1 MTGGRFDFDDGGTYC
16 GGWEEGKAHGH
27 GICTGPKGQ
36 GEYSGSWSHGFE
48 VVGGYT
54 WPSGNTYQ
62 GYWAQGKRHG
72 LGVETKG
79 KWMYRGEWSHGFKG
93 RYGVRQS
100 LCTPARYEGTWSNGL
115 QDGYGVETYGDGG
128 TYQGQWAG
136 GMRHGYG
143 VRQSVPYGM
152 ATVIRSPLRTSLA
165 SLRSEQSNGS
175 VLHDAAAAADSPAGT
190 RGGFVLNFHADAEL
204 SGKKKGGLF
213 RRGSLLG
220 SMKLRKSESK
230 SSISSK
236 RSSVRSD
243 AAMSRIS
250 SSDANSTISFGDV
263 DCDFCPVEDH
273 VDATTTEIYMGEWK
287 NDKRTGFGISERS
300 NGMKYEGEW
309 ANNKR
314 HGYGCTVFPDGS
326 KEEGKYKNNIL
337 VRGIRKQLIPIRNTK
352 TREKVDRAIEGAQ
365 RAAAMARTK
374 VEIANSRTAHAR
386 AKADAAD
393 QAALAARQEC
403 DIARAVA
410 RELSPDFYQP
420 VLRKK
425 VLRLQSQGQL
435 ACLNSDACRNAADA
449 KTDSEGPLSPDYI
462 KQRFQEGVDA
472 KENPEDKVPE
482 KPPTPKESPHF
493 YRKGTTPPE
502 SPEPS
507 PRQGRCPSP
516 KPARKQNPSSGARL
530 NQDRRSAAEEKVTAA
545 VNKPLTSK
553 APPKEVGA
561 VVPSSKYS
569 GRHHIPNPS
578 NGELHSQYHGY
589 YVKLN
594 APQHPPE
601 DTEEEGSSQ
610 SSSALVHKPSPNKWS
625 PPKSVTK
632 PVAKE
637 SKAEPKAK
645 KSELAIPKN
654 PASSDARPALEKEAN
669 SGPNS
674 IMIILVMLLNI
685 GLAILFVH
693 FLT

>member
-204 SGKKKGGLF
+204 GGKKKGGLF

-273 VDATTTEIYMGEWK
+273 VDATTTETYMGEWK
-287 NDKRTGFGISERS
+287 NDKRNGFGISERS

-420 VLRKK
+420 
-425 VLRLQSQGQL
+425 G
-435 ACLNSDACRNAADA
+435 
-449 KTDSEGPLSPDYI
+449 PDYI
-462 KQRFQEGVDA
+462 KQRLQEGVDA
-472 KENPEDKVPE
+472 KENPEEKVPE

-493 YRKGTTPPE
+493 YRKGTTPPR
-502 SPEPS
+502 SPEAS
-507 PRQGRCPSP
+507 PKQSHSPQPPSP
-516 KPARKQNPSSGARL
+516 KSMKKQNPSSGARL
-530 NQDRRSAAEEKVTAA
+530 NQDKRSMADEQVTTV
-545 VNKPLTSK
+545 VNKPLMSK
-553 APPKEVGA
+553 APSKEVGA
-561 VVPSSKYS
+561 IVSQSKYS
-569 GRHHIPNPS
+569 GRHHIPAPS

-601 DTEEEGSSQ
+601 HMGDDDEASQ

-625 PPKSVTK
+625 PPKPVTK

-654 PASSDARPALEKEAN
+654 PASNDSCPLEKEAN

-674 IMIILVMLLNI
+674 VMIVLVMLLNI

>member
-100 LCTPARYEGTWSNGL
+100 LSTPARYEGTWSNGL

-175 VLHDAAAAADSPAGT
+175 VLHDAPAAAADSPAGT
-190 RGGFVLNFHADAEL
+190 RGGFVLNFQANSDL
-204 SGKKKGGLF
+204 SAGKKKGGLF

-263 DCDFCPVEDH
+263 DYDFCLVADH
-273 VDATTTEIYMGEWK
+273 VDATTTETYMGEWK
-287 NDKRTGFGISERS
+287 NDKRSGFGISKRS
-300 NGMKYEGEW
+300 NSMKYEGEW

-326 KEEGKYKNNIL
+326 KEEGKYKNNLLI
-337 VRGIRKQLIPIRNTK
+337 RWIRKQLVVELELTQL
-352 TREKVDRAIEGAQ
+352 REPVNRPVQE
-365 RAAAMARTK
+365 RERETVRARTR
-374 VEIANSRTAHAR
+374 VYMANIKTAHAR

-420 VLRKK
+420 
-425 VLRLQSQGQL
+425 G
-435 ACLNSDACRNAADA
+435 
-449 KTDSEGPLSPDYI
+449 PDYI

-472 KENPEDKVPE
+472 KENPEEKVPE
-482 KPPTPKESPHF
+482 KPPSPKESPHF
-493 YRKGTTPPE
+493 YCKGTTPPR

-507 PRQGRCPSP
+507 PKQSHFPQPPCP
-516 KPARKQNPSSGARL
+516 KPQKKQNNRSWTRLSSY
-530 NQDRRSAAEEKVTAA
+530 RRRVSDEQVMAI
-545 VNKPLTSK
+545 VNKPLM
-553 APPKEVGA
+553 GA
-561 VVPSSKYS
+561 VVPQSKYS
-569 GRHHIPNPS
+569 GRHHIPNPG

-594 APQHPPE
+594 APQYPPE
-601 DTEEEGSSQ
+601 DTEEGEGSSQ
-610 SSSALVHKPSPNKWS
+610 SSSALVHNKWS
-625 PPKSVTK
+625 PSKSLTK

-654 PASSDARPALEKEAN
+654 PASNSCPSLEKEAN

-674 IMIILVMLLNI
+674 VMIVLVMLLNI

>member
-128 TYQGQWAG
+128 ERQGEWARKCVG
-136 GMRHGYG
+136 LDPG
-143 VRQSVPYGM
+143 VPPGLR
-152 ATVIRSPLRTSLA
+152 PLRSRTHAVLSCGL
-165 SLRSEQSNGS
+165 SKVPTRGS
-175 VLHDAAAAADSPAGT
+175 GPAAFPAGT

-204 SGKKKGGLF
+204 VGKKKGGLF

-273 VDATTTEIYMGEWK
+273 VDATTTETYMGEWK

-386 AKADAAD
+386 AKSDAAD

-420 VLRKK
+420 
-425 VLRLQSQGQL
+425 G
-435 ACLNSDACRNAADA
+435 
-449 KTDSEGPLSPDYI
+449 PDYI
-462 KQRFQEGVDA
+462 KQRSQEGVDA
-472 KENPEDKVPE
+472 KEKPEEKVPE

-493 YRKGTTPPE
+493 YRKGTTPPG

-507 PRQGRCPSP
+507 PRQGRPPSP

-530 NQDRRSAAEEKVTAA
+530 NLDGRSTVNEQVTAV
-545 VNKPLTSK
+545 VNQPLASK
-553 APPKEVGA
+553 APSREVGA
-561 VVPSSKYS
+561 VVPHSKYS
-569 GRHHIPNPS
+569 GRHHVPNPS

-594 APQHPPE
+594 APQHPPVE
-601 DTEEEGSSQ
+601 DDEGPGHPP
-610 SSSALVHKPSPNKWS
+610 AVLAHKPSPNKWS

-637 SKAEPKAK
+637 SKAEPKSK
-645 KSELAIPKN
+645 TSELAIPKN
-654 PASSDARPALEKEAN
+654 PASNDPCPPLEKEAN

-674 IMIILVMLLNI
+674 VMIVLVMLLNI

>member
-1 MTGGRFDFDDGGTYC
+1 M
-16 GGWEEGKAHGH
+16 
-27 GICTGPKGQ
+27 
-36 GEYSGSWSHGFE
+36 
-48 VVGGYT
+48 
-54 WPSGNTYQ
+54 
-62 GYWAQGKRHG
+62 
-72 LGVETKG
+72 
-79 KWMYRGEWSHGFKG
+79 
-93 RYGVRQS
+93 
-100 LCTPARYEGTWSNGL
+100 
-115 QDGYGVETYGDGG
+115 
-128 TYQGQWAG
+128 
-136 GMRHGYG
+136 
-143 VRQSVPYGM
+143 
-152 ATVIRSPLRTSLA
+152 
-165 SLRSEQSNGS
+165 
-175 VLHDAAAAADSPAGT
+175 
-190 RGGFVLNFHADAEL
+190 
-204 SGKKKGGLF
+204 
-213 RRGSLLG
+213 
-220 SMKLRKSESK
+220 RKSESK

-263 DCDFCPVEDH
+263 DCDFGPAEDH
-273 VDATTTEIYMGEWK
+273 VDATTTETYLGEWK
-287 NDKRTGFGISERS
+287 SDKRSGFGVSERS

-309 ANNKR
+309 ASNKR

-326 KEEGKYKNNIL
+326 KEEGKYKNNVL
-337 VRGIRKQLIPIRNTK
+337 VRGIRKQLIPIRNAK

-393 QAALAARQEC
+393 QAALAARQES

-420 VLRKK
+420 
-425 VLRLQSQGQL
+425 G
-435 ACLNSDACRNAADA
+435 
-449 KTDSEGPLSPDYI
+449 PDYI
-462 KQRFQEGVDA
+462 KQRSQEGVDA
-472 KENPEDKVPE
+472 KENPEEKVPE

-493 YRKGTTPPE
+493 YRKGTTPPR
-502 SPEPS
+502 SPEASLKQSHS
-507 PRQGRCPSP
+507 PPPSP
-516 KPARKQNPSSGARL
+516 KPTRKQNPSSGARL
-530 NQDRRSAAEEKVTAA
+530 NRDKRSVADEQVAAV
-545 VNKPLTSK
+545 VNKPLMAK
-553 APPKEVGA
+553 APSKEVGA
-561 VVPSSKYS
+561 AAAPSKYS
-569 GRHHIPNPS
+569 GRHHVPNPS

-594 APQHPPE
+594 APKHPPE
-601 DTEEEGSSQ
+601 DGEEDGGSSHP
-610 SSSALVHKPSPNKWS
+610 SSALAHKPSPNKWS

-654 PASSDARPALEKEAN
+654 QASNDSCPPSEKEAN

-674 IMIILVMLLNI
+674 VMIVLVMLLNI

>member
-48 VVGGYT
+48 VVGVYT

-175 VLHDAAAAADSPAGT
+175 LLHEVAAAAADSPAGT

-204 SGKKKGGLF
+204 GKKKGGLF

-273 VDATTTEIYMGEWK
+273 VDATTTETYMGEWK
-287 NDKRTGFGISERS
+287 NDKRNGFGISERS

-420 VLRKK
+420 
-425 VLRLQSQGQL
+425 G
-435 ACLNSDACRNAADA
+435 
-449 KTDSEGPLSPDYI
+449 PDYI
-462 KQRFQEGVDA
+462 KQRIQEGVDI
-472 KENPEDKVPE
+472 KENPEEKVPE
-482 KPPTPKESPHF
+482 KPPSPKESPHF
-493 YRKGTTPPE
+493 YRKGTTPPR
-502 SPEPS
+502 SPEA
-507 PRQGRCPSP
+507 SP
-516 KPARKQNPSSGARL
+516 KQSHSPQPSSPGSLKKQNPSPGARL
-530 NQDRRSAAEEKVTAA
+530 SQDKRSLAEEQVTTI
-545 VNKPLTSK
+545 VNKPSMSK
-553 APPKEVGA
+553 APSKELGA
-561 VVPSSKYS
+561 SVSKYS
-569 GRHHIPNPS
+569 GRHYVPNPS

-594 APQHPPE
+594 TPQHPPE
-601 DTEEEGSSQ
+601 DREDDSGVSQ
-610 SSSALVHKPSPNKWS
+610 SSSALVPRPSPNKWG

-637 SKAEPKAK
+637 SKTEPKTK

-654 PASSDARPALEKEAN
+654 SANNDTYPSLEKEAN

-674 IMIILVMLLNI
+674 IMIVLVMLLNI